1 MAMQDKLE
9 KLVDKILDRALETGY
24 VTKEELIVLLMYQK
38 QSKKPKDM
46 VEEIISK
53 GTKIIG
59 AIDSIMGGL

>member
-38 QSKKPKDM
+38 QSKKPKD
-46 VEEIISK
+46 VIEEIISK

-59 AIDSIMGGL
+59 AIDNIMGGL

>member
-9 KLVDKILDRALETGY
+9 HLVDKILDRALDVGY

-38 QSKKPKDM
+38 QCRKPRDM

>member
-9 KLVDKILDRALETGY
+9 HLVDKILDRALDVGY

-38 QSKKPKDM
+38 QTRKPKDM
-46 VEEIISK
+46 VDEIISK
-53 GTKIIG
+53 GTKLIG

>member
-9 KLVDKILDRALETGY
+9 HLVDKILDRALDVGY

-38 QSKKPKDM
+38 QTRKPKDM

>member
-9 KLVDKILDRALETGY
+9 NLVDKILDRALDVGY

-38 QSKKPKDM
+38 QTRKPKDM
-46 VEEIISK
+46 VDEIISK
-53 GTKIIG
+53 GTKLIG